1 MPYTRSYKTSSRINH
16 IDNNSCGGVIKAGS
30 ASRATN
36 FMMGVNRN
44 HVFRGTPF
52 VDDKSSPDYECNKE
66 EEEPCDDYPDNPSVV
81 TFKNIA
87 NYTDNAIMILDG
99 PTDCDTCGVFGVDP
113 VSKVEWNEPVSENII
128 CSGLYN
134 KTDPNN
140 WTYAR
145 GKEAPLDY
153 RYGTKRITV
162 QDKNSNKKT
171 QFYFT
176 MSDINYQPNIALL
189 EKIDSTNYV
198 TYNTNTDEW
207 STYCT
212 TIIENTISFTLNN
225 KSYELRWNPCQK
237 NGNLGVSDVSQHCV
251 NSEGLPE
258 TITC

>member
-16 IDNNSCGGVIKAGS
+16 IDNNSCGGVIKEGS
-30 ASRATN
+30 APRATN

-52 VDDKSSPDYECNKE
+52 VDDKSSPNYACNK
-66 EEEPCDDYPDNPSVV
+66 EEPCDDYPDNPSVV

-87 NYTDNAIMILDG
+87 NYTDNAIIILDG
-99 PTDCDTCGVFGVDP
+99 PSDCNTCGVFGVDP

-128 CSGLYN
+128 CSGLY
-134 KTDPNN
+134 DPNN

-176 MSDINYQPNIALL
+176 MSDINYQPYIALGEVGSTSYDTFISKTSL
-189 EKIDSTNYV
+189 WNKCIDDV
-198 TYNTNTDEW
+198 V
-207 STYCT
+207 
-212 TIIENTISFTLNN
+212 ENTLSFTLNN
-225 KSYELRWNPCQK
+225 KSYEIIWKPCNDGNPNIGLSK
-237 NGNLGVSDVSQHCV
+237 VTQHCV